1 MMDMPEAT
9 SSDDSNDKP
18 KPTSRITISKED
30 AKNMT
35 VGDRVSV
42 KLSGE
47 VKSLNRSYDDKE
59 MYDVEIEDVSV
70 SEIKDEKK
78 KKEDDNFATMDRKDL
93 KKKILPKDDESD
105 DAE

>member
-1 MMDMPEAT
+1 MDMPVEAT
-9 SSDDSNDKP
+9 NSPEDKP

-78 KKEDDNFATMDRKDL
+78 KKDDGNFATMDRKDL
-93 KKKILPKDDESD
+93 KKKITPKDDEADDSD
-105 DAE
+105 Y